1 MRRTALA
8 ALWLA
13 QPLLGLTLCSCLPA
27 DKIGTVPD
35 DQNPPKT
42 KQACLGYYDW
52 KKAGDFYGGYIG
64 PYMPPW
70 MQPI

>member
-1 MRRTALA
+1 MLVLA
-8 ALWLA
+8 
-13 QPLLGLTLCSCLPA
+13 A

-52 KKAGDFYGGYIG
+52 KKASDFYGGYIG

>member
-1 MRRTALA
+1 MLVLA
-8 ALWLA
+8 
-13 QPLLGLTLCSCLPA
+13 A